1 MTDGPRRLNKSG
13 GRSQRLLDSAS
24 LDKPSHTSRRLAE
37 NLASTASAFAS
48 TRGVGASGSVKS
60 LNPVRTLAT
69 WITIGAAASVAL
81 GFVASTL
88 LQPASAPQAA
98 APLLTAPSPAPRA
111 SAPSDI
117 SAEPT
122 APANL
127 AKPSGASPEELRKIE
142 AARAA
147 LNRGDAAAAIAQLND
162 YDASHPKGTLKPES
176 MALRIQVLNKSG
188 KTTEARALANEFEE
202 KYPSHPLLQ
211 QVRGGGVK

>member
-60 LNPVRTLAT
+60 LNPIRTLAT

-88 LQPASAPQAA
+88 LQPAAAPQAA
-98 APLLTAPSPAPRA
+98 APLATVSPAPRA
-111 SAPSDI
+111 AAPSDI
-117 SAEPT
+117 SAEPA
-122 APANL
+122 APATA
-127 AKPSGASPEELRKIE
+127 AKPGIASAEELREIE

-162 YDASHPKGTLKPES
+162 YDASHPNGILKPES
-176 MALRIQVLNKSG
+176 MALRIQVLSNSG